1 MKSSPVL
8 LLVAAVASSTFA
20 TPTPAPGPSSVVT
33 MVTGEWAK
41 PAWTGDNTVRCAASA
56 SASSSAFP
64 FSAIRLAPADL
75 IPSQQLSRRSGKKG
89 TAEACES
96 GKDECQEGLG
106 CYGCWN
112 HTTVCQRGP
121 GSNECCFRD
130 ELGPICQVIPLGKN
144 D

>member
-1 MKSSPVL
+1 MKSSQVL
-8 LLVAAVASSTFA
+8 LLVAAAASNTFA
-20 TPTPAPGPSSVVT
+20 APAPGPSSVAVI
-33 MVTGEWAK
+33 VLGDWAK

-56 SASSSAFP
+56 ASSACLFP
-64 FSAIRLAPADL
+64 AIRLAPADL

-130 ELGPICQVIPLGKN
+130 ELGPVCQVIPLGKN
-144 D
+144 N

>member
-41 PAWTGDNTVRCAASA
+41 PAWTGDNT
-56 SASSSAFP
+56 
-64 FSAIRLAPADL
+64 
-75 IPSQQLSRRSGKKG
+75 QLSRRSGKKG